1 MDEEHERILQQL
13 REAAAQGLDSEAFYQ
28 ALRQASRL
36 GPVPR
41 DVLQEILQRHYAGK
55 VPEQGP
61 VIPPEREERLREGL
75 RRVHGPS
82 ERARDPHHPVG
93 AAADA
98 LRQALPGFQPW
109 QVDVSK
115 IDLNEVTRKVHAG
128 QRTEALSYL
137 LPPGFEAEASGSYLT
152 AERGLLIEEE
162 DGSVLTMGELFANQA
177 TREAFRERMEK
188 GSRWS
193 DTLGLLWKRPEP
205 LELRAVEELLRSL
218 SEKMVPG
225 TPVRFL
231 PRQEPRFRAALRM
244 QLGDSPIPAAI
255 GGVLHHLPVLPEGI
269 DAAAVTIYLEPWATV
284 RSGEAIELAAGPAFP
299 SFERPGGA

>member
-1 MDEEHERILQQL
+1 MDEEQERIVQQL

-28 ALRQASRL
+28 ALRRASRL

-41 DVLQEILQRHYAGK
+41 DVLRDILQQHFAGK
-55 VPEQGP
+55 VPEGGP
-61 VIPPEREERLREGL
+61 VIPPEREERVREAL
-75 RRVHGPS
+75 RRVHEPS
-82 ERARDPHHPVG
+82 ERACDPDHPVG

-98 LRQALPGFQPW
+98 LRKALPGFRPW

-115 IDLNEVTRKVHAG
+115 IDLNEAARRIHAG
-128 QRTEALSYL
+128 QRTAAPSYL
-137 LPPGFEAEASGSYLT
+137 LPPGFEADASGSYLT

-162 DGSVLTMGELFANQA
+162 DGSVLTMGELFADQT
-177 TREAFRERMEK
+177 TREAFRERMER

-269 DAAAVTIYLEPWATV
+269 DVASVTIYLEPWASV
-284 RSGEAIELAAGPAFP
+284 RSGETIELAAGPAFP
-299 SFERPGGA
+299 WFPRPE